1 MDPLVYGTELLPS
14 FTTPIDW
21 ASPLPPHALTSFSVP
36 PPPELPSLPPDALTR
51 DPVYASYRGR
61 PEITVDEWR
70 EKDDH
75 TNLLSHARRIKQ
87 QQKREAKVRKRTY
100 ASAETTDTIDA
111 HCRAARD
118 EGLPRICLYVPR
130 TLEAHVLD
138 SWNQFCSGVDGS
150 DARVFHC
157 FHADQGTRSPVAI
170 CNALGRVLTIDDDWF
185 RFFAVNGGLGVLTV
199 LAKMTDSHILQ
210 NIGQLPEGGRVLV
223 YDFANVRCMQE
234 MIQWRPSETHFVM
247 PLGDTG
253 FPGPCVVER
262 EQEILAIHN
271 I

>member
-1 MDPLVYGTELLPS
+1 MDPLVYGAELLPS
-14 FTTPIDW
+14 FTTPIE
-21 ASPLPPHALTSFSVP
+21 SPLPHPPNKSFSVP
-36 PPPELPSLPPDALTR
+36 PPPELPSLPPDALAHE
-51 DPVYASYRGR
+51 PVYASYRGR

-70 EKDDH
+70 ERDDH
-75 TNLLSHARRIKQ
+75 SNLLSQARRIKHQ
-87 QQKREAKVRKRTY
+87 QRREAKMRKRTY
-100 ASAETTDTIDA
+100 ASTETTDTLDA

-118 EGLPRICLYVPR
+118 EGVPRICLYVPQ
-130 TLEAHVLD
+130 TVEPHVLD
-138 SWNQFCSGVDGS
+138 SWNQFCIGVND

-157 FHADQGTRSPVAI
+157 FPTDHGTGGAIAI
-170 CNALGRVLTIDDDWF
+170 CNKLGRLLTIDDDWF

-210 NIGQLPEGGRVLV
+210 SIDQLPEGGRVLV

-234 MIQWRPSETHFVM
+234 MIRWRPSETDFVM
-247 PLGDTG
+247 PLGETG